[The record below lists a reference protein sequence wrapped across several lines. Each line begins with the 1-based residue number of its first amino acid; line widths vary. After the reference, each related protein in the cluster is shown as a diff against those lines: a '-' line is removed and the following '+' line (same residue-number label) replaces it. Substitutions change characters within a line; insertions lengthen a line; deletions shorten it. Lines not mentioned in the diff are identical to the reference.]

1 MNILHTSDWHLGRP
15 LYNKKRYAE
24 QAAFLDWL
32 LVTIQEYRIDALLV
46 AGDIFDSSLPS
57 NRAQALYYN
66 FLGRVAASRCRHV
79 LVTAGNHDSP
89 TLLEAP
95 RDLLAALDVHVV
107 GSVTDDLDREIVL
120 LRDAAGKPELVV
132 CAVPFL
138 RDQDIRRAE
147 AGETGGDKEERL
159 LAGIRAHY
167 GAVFARAEEL
177 RRETGAE
184 TPLLAMG
191 HLFAAGGTVSAE
203 DGTRELYVGNL
214 ARVEAGIFP
223 DSAAYVALG
232 HLHSPQKVGGQDRI
246 RYSGA
251 PLAMNFDEANQRK
264 SVCLVRI
271 SPEDMAVETLA
282 VPSWQRL
289 ERVSGDWSR
298 IAARLAE
305 LATGRESVWLEV
317 SYERQDLMP
326 DLRERLEER
335 LAGTQLDLLRVQNR
349 RTVQEVLALGS
360 SEEKNLDELDP
371 VEVFARCLDAHE
383 VPEAQRAGLIAAHQ
397 EIVQQLAEEDRQAE

>member
-24 QAAFLDWL
+24 QTAFLDWL
-32 LVTIQEYRIDALLV
+32 LVTIQERQVDALLV

-66 FLGRVAASRCRHV
+66 FLGRVAASKCRHV
-79 LVTAGNHDSP
+79 IVTAGNHDSP

-120 LRDAAGKPELVV
+120 LRDAAGVPELVI

-147 AGETGGDKEERL
+147 AGETSGDKEARL

-167 GAVFARAEEL
+167 AAVFARAEAL
-177 RRETGAE
+177 RQETGAE
-184 TPLLAMG
+184 VPLLAMG

-214 ARVEAGIFP
+214 ARIESGIFP
-223 DSAAYVALG
+223 ESAAYVALG
-232 HLHSPQKVGGQDRI
+232 HLHSPQKVDGQERI

-251 PLAMNFDEANQRK
+251 PLAMNFDEAKQRK
-264 SVCLVRI
+264 SVCLVCVNQR
-271 SPEDMAVETLA
+271 DVVVETLA

-289 ERVSGDWSR
+289 ERISGDWPQ
-298 IAARLAE
+298 IVARLEE
-305 LATGRESVWLEV
+305 LAPVQESVWLEV
-317 SYERQDLMP
+317 SYEGQELMP
-326 DLRERLEER
+326 DLRNRLEER
-335 LAGTQLDLLRVQNR
+335 LVGTQLDLLRVQNR
-349 RTVQEVLALGS
+349 RTVQEVLALDS
-360 SEEKNLDELDP
+360 QDEKNLDELDP

-383 VPEAQRAGLIAAHQ
+383 VPEAQRSELVAAHQ
-397 EIVQQLAEEDRQAE
+397 EIVQQLAEEDRLAE

>member
-15 LYNKKRYAE
+15 LYSKKRYAE
-24 QAAFLDWL
+24 QTAFLDWL
-32 LVTIQEYRIDALLV
+32 LGTIQDCQIDALLV
-46 AGDIFDSSLPS
+46 AGDVFDSSLPS

-66 FLGRVAASRCRHV
+66 FLGQVAASKCRHV
-79 LVTAGNHDSP
+79 IVTAGNHDSP

-107 GSVTDDLDREIVL
+107 GSVTEDPDREIVL
-120 LRDAAGKPELVV
+120 LRDAAGRPELIV

-147 AGETGGDKEERL
+147 AGETGGDKEARL

-167 GAVFARAEEL
+167 AAVFARAEEL
-177 RRETGAE
+177 RREVGAG

-214 ARVEAGIFP
+214 ARIESGIFP
-223 DSAAYVALG
+223 ESAVYVALG
-232 HLHSPQKVGGQDRI
+232 HLHSPQKVGGQERI

-264 SVCLVRI
+264 SVCLVRVN
-271 SPEDMAVETLA
+271 PEGAAVEILA

-289 ERVSGDWSR
+289 ERVSGDWTQ
-298 IAARLAE
+298 IAARLDE
-305 LATGRESVWLEV
+305 LALVQESIWLEV
-317 SYERQDLMP
+317 SYEGQDLLP

-335 LAGTQLDLLRVQNR
+335 LAGTQLELLRVQNR

-360 SEEKNLDELDP
+360 AEEKSLDELDP
-371 VEVFARCLDAHE
+371 LEVFSRCLEVHE
-383 VPEAQRAGLIAAHQ
+383 VPETQRSGLLAAHQ
-397 EIVQQLAEEDRQAE
+397 EIVQQLAEEDRLAE